1 MVRQAD
7 SVIFTCLTSTFLLF
21 KSQLTKK
28 LDSATSEVYQ
38 QRQELWTLE
47 KQRADLAS
55 EVEKYKQDNEFM
67 EGEINTLRST
77 VNEHMQQ
84 ASFPA

>member
-7 SVIFTCLTSTFLLF
+7 SVIFTCLTSTFLLS

-28 LDSATSEVYQ
+28 LDSATSEVNQ

>member
-1 MVRQAD
+1 MLQ
-7 SVIFTCLTSTFLLF
+7 
-21 KSQLTKK
+21 QLTKK
-28 LDSATSEVYQ
+28 LDSATSEVNQ

-67 EGEINTLRST
+67 EGEISTLRST
-77 VNEHMQQ
+77 VNEQMQQ
-84 ASFPA
+84 VSLYCQGR